1 MLWMLLVYVVASNGY
16 QGQPTLTPSFHGA
29 TYPTKEDCE
38 AAARTVNAYPA
49 AGLEDIG
56 KVGLYMVCAPT
67 NPPPPAPAKT
77 ADQPQQPQPGFLLY
91 PAAPPPPK
99 RGHH

>member
-1 MLWMLLVYVVASNGY
+1 MLLVYVVASNGY

-38 AAARTVNAYPA
+38 AAARTVDAYPA
-49 AGLEDIG
+49 ANLNDIG
-56 KVGLYMVCAPT
+56 KVGLYTVCAPV
-67 NPPPPAPAKT
+67 NPPPPPPVKSAEQPAP
-77 ADQPQQPQPGFLLY
+77 QPQPGFLMY

-99 RGHH
+99 RGSHH